1 MLATVLEKGQASDD
15 INKIQETLKVAG
27 LHKTGQQ
34 AAQKLI
40 TQPVTVTNGKFEVT
54 YFSN

>member
-40 TQPVTVTNGKFEVT
+40 TQPATATNGKFEVT
-54 YFSN
+54 CFSD